1 MNKLLFF
8 FGVIALLGLSSCF
21 NAHSE
26 SHEEFGILSQLVK
39 AFNESD
45 YQQLAQ
51 QSDELLELT
60 FENEARHYSQT
71 QTRFA
76 LKDFFQRNPVSN
88 FEILHSSKKQASV
101 HYIIGNYQSS
111 MGVYRISIRMRKIGS
126 EYRINMM
133 KFRKES

>member
-8 FGVIALLGLSSCF
+8 FGVIALLGFSSCF

-26 SHEEFGILSQLVK
+26 SHEEFGVLSQLVK
-39 AFNESD
+39 AFNESN
-45 YQQLAQ
+45 YRQLAQ

-76 LKDFFQRNPVSN
+76 LKDFFQRNPVAS
-88 FEILHSSKKQASV
+88 FEILHSSQQTSIR
-101 HYIIGNYQSS
+101 YIIGNYRSS
-111 MGVYRISIRMRKIGS
+111 MGDYRISIRMRKIGN

>member
-8 FGVIALLGLSSCF
+8 FGVIALLGFSSCF

-26 SHEEFGILSQLVK
+26 SHEEFGVLSQLVK
-39 AFNESD
+39 AFNESN
-45 YQQLAQ
+45 YRQLAQ

-76 LKDFFQRNPVSN
+76 LKDFFQRNPVAS
-88 FEILHSSKKQASV
+88 FEILHSSQQTSIR
-101 HYIIGNYQSS
+101 YIIGNYRSS
-111 MGVYRISIRMRKIGS
+111 MGVYRISIRMRKIGN